1 MVAEISDWIMH
12 LYKQSVDF
20 ETFLCGNIEMKTH
33 WGLQTTVTQE
43 IILPWWDS
51 KHRNVGKIPQ
61 KICQNILPY
70 IVWLTVD
77 KCSVHVIDGASF
89 SGICILNCQGC
100 LKLCF
105 LLSICENNLF
115 TVKNCRDLKLVRI
128 YLAYLTLLM
137 LYLYVS
143 LQWPSFGPHF
153 GCMNTRG
160 V

>member
-1 MVAEISDWIMH
+1 MNILIKILCPRKFQQTDCVQLPAPAQLKHEDRLQVTNGDWIMH

-77 KCSVHVIDGASF
+77 KCSVHVIDGASV

-115 TVKNCRDLKLVRI
+115 TVKNCRDLNLVRI
-128 YLAYLTLLM
+128 
-137 LYLYVS
+137 
-143 LQWPSFGPHF
+143 
-153 GCMNTRG
+153 
-160 V
+160 

>member
-1 MVAEISDWIMH
+1 MNILIKILCPRKFQQTDCVQLAAPAQLKHEDRLQVTNGDWIMH

-77 KCSVHVIDGASF
+77 KCSVHVIDGASV

-115 TVKNCRDLKLVRI
+115 TVKNCRDLNLVRI
-128 YLAYLTLLM
+128 
-137 LYLYVS
+137 
-143 LQWPSFGPHF
+143 
-153 GCMNTRG
+153 
-160 V
+160 